1 MRLFRLYVSKRESI
15 APTEKSNIIT
25 NQSQVYAAQR
35 YDFLTEKAIGML
47 LGNGG
52 GRLFGEMQPVIGPVR
67 VVAVVR
73 TFAVRLSI

>member
-1 MRLFRLYVSKRESI
+1 MTQLV
-15 APTEKSNIIT
+15 KSEANHLVRPYIIT
-25 NQSQVYAAQR
+25 SIVSLILCLTAQR
-35 YDFLTEKAIGML
+35 YDLLTEKAIGML